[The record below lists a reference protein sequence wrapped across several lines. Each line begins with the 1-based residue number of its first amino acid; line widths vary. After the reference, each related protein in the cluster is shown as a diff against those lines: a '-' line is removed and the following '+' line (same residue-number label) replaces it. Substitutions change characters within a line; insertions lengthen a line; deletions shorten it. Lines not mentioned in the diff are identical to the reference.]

1 MINERVRRAARTGS
15 SALALLVVAAWGM
28 PQQAMGQESLFTEG
42 QGSRRGPLPA
52 WDTVWVY
59 HGGEDALASAT
70 SLLPD
75 SRGGVVFIDQLLL
88 EVHRL
93 DAQGRLDWS
102 WGREGSGPGEVRAIR
117 AMTLDGD
124 GNVVLVDH
132 GNRRIVTLSS
142 EGRLL
147 REVPLAIDAGYV
159 SGVAVLQ
166 SNQYV
171 MATDGAAPW
180 ILVNRA
186 GQQVQEVESPRALAQ
201 LSFLQRTGLITKWK
215 QDHWVFGFQN
225 GNGWFTFR
233 SGAMELASPYVEHTE
248 FPPRDAVRLPIGE
261 TVHSAASISV
271 HGDTLAVLF
280 AGSTRGQLHLLDRYD
295 LQTGDYLNSLVLPQ
309 PVKHAAVASQ
319 GTVFVVTYD
328 LFPTVMALRP
338 SPSLSLRGLPL
349 HDQSTRPRPQP
360 LSDLVGDLPELS
372 R

>member
-1 MINERVRRAARTGS
+1 MIGKLLRETGWV
-15 SALALLVVAAWGM
+15 ALVAVAVWGM
-28 PQQAMGQESLFTEG
+28 PQQAVAQASLFTEG
-42 QGSRRGPLPA
+42 QGARRGPLPA
-52 WDTVWVY
+52 WDTVWVF
-59 HGGEDALASAT
+59 HGDDNALASAT

-75 SRGGVVFIDQLLL
+75 SRGGVVFLDQLLL

-117 AMTLDGD
+117 AMALDGD
-124 GNVVLVDH
+124 GNVVLVDY
-132 GNRRIVTLSS
+132 GNRRIVTLSP

-147 REVPLAIDAGYV
+147 REVPLAIDAGSV
-159 SGVAVLQ
+159 AGVAVLQ
-166 SNQYV
+166 SDRYV

-180 ILVNRA
+180 ILVNQD
-186 GQQVQEVESPRALAQ
+186 GQQVQEVESPQALAQ
-201 LSFLQRTGLITKWK
+201 LSPLQRMGLITKWK
-215 QDHWVFGFQN
+215 QDHWVFGLQN

-233 SGAMELASPYVEHTE
+233 SGAMALASPYVEHTG
-248 FPPRDAVRLPIGE
+248 FPPHDAVRLPIGE
-261 TVHSAASISV
+261 TVHSAVSLSV

-309 PVKHAAVASQ
+309 PVKQAVVGSQ

-338 SPSLSLRGLPL
+338 SPSLSLREGNP
-349 HDQSTRPRPQP
+349 PP
-360 LSDLVGDLPELS
+360 
-372 R
+372 